1 MKTKELFYELLHEK
15 GYASLYD
22 FCSRANIDYG
32 NMNKRVNGIRQKIE
46 IAYAFKLAN
55 ILKVPIERIISIFY
69 PTEYSENM
77 SIVNEEG

>member
-15 GYASLYD
+15 GYTSLYD
-22 FCSRANIDYG
+22 FCTRTNIDYG

-77 SIVNEEG
+77 RIVREG